1 MHAVAEMEELPV
13 AEARQGDPDAWEAL
27 FRRYQMPLYVYVH
40 EWVRDEQVALDLVQE
55 VFIRAVR
62 HLGTLRED
70 GRFGSWLFGIA
81 HQQAAQY
88 WRTRTRQQAAMDL
101 LEADAPESPEGP
113 GEWLLR
119 REDEAL
125 FLNALDR
132 LPISQRTALVL
143 HFMEDF
149 SLEEISSITGFPV
162 GTVKSRLYYG
172 KQSLRRILEEE
183 QA

>member
-70 GRFGSWLFGIA
+70 GRLGSWLFGIA
-81 HQQAAQY
+81 HQQAAY
-88 WRTRTRQQAAMDL
+88 GHTLKNT
-101 LEADAPESPEGP
+101 
-113 GEWLLR
+113 
-119 REDEAL
+119 
-125 FLNALDR
+125 
-132 LPISQRTALVL
+132 
-143 HFMEDF
+143 
-149 SLEEISSITGFPV
+149 V
-162 GTVKSRLYYG
+162 GA
-172 KQSLRRILEEE
+172 QSLHTVGQTVHECFQRPGSFVSHS
-183 QA
+183 QFHPAPG